1 LYVVEKSTRQLLVQ
15 DLNDLPKPRL
25 SKMDG
30 RGMVFFPRDSFRLEH
45 TFTEE
50 EVRAAE
56 EEVRAEL
63 GRTGAA

>member
-1 LYVVEKSTRQLLVQ
+1 LYVVEKSTRELRAQ
-15 DLNDLPKPRL
+15 DLNDLPEPRL
-25 SKMDG
+25 TTMHG

-45 TFTEE
+45 TFSGED
-50 EVRAAE
+50 VRAAE